1 MMSTAGSDIPKGIAS
16 KFIGCV
22 TVLLP
27 RIFRG
32 TILARMGIYAQ
43 CTYIDHQIR
52 LLIGTLREEGVLDN
66 TIVMLVS
73 DHGDMLGNHNPVGET
88 TDV

>member
-1 MMSTAGSDIPKGIAS
+1 M
-16 KFIGCV
+16 
-22 TVLLP
+22 
-27 RIFRG
+27 
-32 TILARMGIYAQ
+32 LARMGFYAQ

-52 LLIGTLREEGVLDN
+52 LLIGTLREEGILDN

-73 DHGDMLGNHNPVGET
+73 DHGDMLGNHNLWGET